1 MLGLLQVCRDE
12 LRVRELDRYRAFYC
26 GLCHAI
32 GKRCPAG
39 RLALSF
45 EMTFLSI
52 LLTSLEEPE
61 TEEQR
66 RRCLL
71 RPVQRHRALSNEAI
85 EYCADLSVMTAY
97 LDLLDGW
104 QDERRVDRLGESAVL
119 KGAAR
124 KAGDRQPGKWQA
136 LTTYVND
143 LHALEASGDTNLDA
157 AANLTGVMMA
167 ELFDWKSG
175 PFSKDMQTLGFA
187 LGKTVYLMDAF
198 LDLEDD
204 LKKKQYNP
212 LLSRREQPDF
222 NEQMRTWLDAI
233 LSEGV
238 TAFERLP
245 LLEDAELLRNILYA
259 GLWQPFERK
268 VREREERGNQ

>member
-97 LDLLDGW
+97 LDLLDG
-104 QDERRVDRLGESAVL
+104 
-119 KGAAR
+119 
-124 KAGDRQPGKWQA
+124 
-136 LTTYVND
+136 
-143 LHALEASGDTNLDA
+143 
-157 AANLTGVMMA
+157 
-167 ELFDWKSG
+167 
-175 PFSKDMQTLGFA
+175 
-187 LGKTVYLMDAF
+187 
-198 LDLEDD
+198 
-204 LKKKQYNP
+204 
-212 LLSRREQPDF
+212 
-222 NEQMRTWLDAI
+222 
-233 LSEGV
+233 
-238 TAFERLP
+238 
-245 LLEDAELLRNILYA
+245 
-259 GLWQPFERK
+259 
-268 VREREERGNQ
+268 